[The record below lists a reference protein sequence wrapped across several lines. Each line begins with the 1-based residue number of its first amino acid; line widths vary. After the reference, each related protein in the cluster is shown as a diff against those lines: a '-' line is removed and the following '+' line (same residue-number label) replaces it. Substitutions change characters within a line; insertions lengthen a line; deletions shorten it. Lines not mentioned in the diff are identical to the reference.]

1 MDISGSTGETTIE
14 QSRIAA
20 RRPPPLKI
28 PVRMPT
34 MEIPEDMVEWH
45 GILLPAHECESP
57 VTPSHWTIRIEE
69 PIIKHYCDLV
79 ISALS
84 MIRRKSNSRLTWTD
98 TEATEILPNLYLGSY
113 RDVCK
118 LDHTARVSV
127 MDDYS
132 LFHIIVDNE
141 KQNRADKLEINA
153 KDDGDT
159 NIMSH
164 FAEIRDFLDKQPA
177 DGIKII
183 HCVAGMNRSAT
194 LAVAYYIYKTKCSLF
209 YALQHMVTLRPI
221 ILRNENFLKQLV
233 VWAYDNDYLNSY

>member
-1 MDISGSTGETTIE
+1 MDISESIGETTTE
-14 QSRIAA
+14 QPRVVA
-20 RRPPPLKI
+20 RRPPPLNI
-28 PVRMPT
+28 PIRMPIT
-34 MEIPEDMVEWH
+34 IELPEDMIEWH
-45 GILLPAHECESP
+45 GILLPSGDCMSP
-57 VTPSHWTIRIEE
+57 ATPSHWTIRIEE
-69 PIIKHYCDLV
+69 PIIKFYCDLV
-79 ISALS
+79 MSELS
-84 MIRRKSNSRLTWTD
+84 LIRRQTNSKLTWTD

-113 RDVCK
+113 HDVCK

-153 KDDGDT
+153 KDDGNT

-164 FAEIRDFLDKQPA
+164 FADVRDFLDKQPA

-194 LAVAYYIYKTKCSLF
+194 LAVAYYMHKTKCSLF
-209 YALQHMVTLRPI
+209 YALLHMVTLRPI
-221 ILRNENFLKQLV
+221 ILRNENFLKQLGMT
-233 VWAYDNDYLNSY
+233 WIR